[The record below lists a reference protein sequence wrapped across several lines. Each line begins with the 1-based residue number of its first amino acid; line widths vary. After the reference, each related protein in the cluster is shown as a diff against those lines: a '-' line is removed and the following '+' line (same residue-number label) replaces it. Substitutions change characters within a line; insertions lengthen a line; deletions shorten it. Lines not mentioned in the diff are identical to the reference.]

1 MWGTGGSL
9 GAEAV
14 DSGGEEMNSML
25 HCSLVIDTVSV
36 IDIRASLL
44 ILKMEIMVLK
54 QKFLINMALDVSQNL
69 HFSL

>member
-1 MWGTGGSL
+1 MRRTSGTL

-25 HCSLVIDTVSV
+25 HCLHVIDTVSV
-36 IDIRASLL
+36 IDIRAYLL

-54 QKFLINMALDVSQNL
+54 QMFLIKMALDVSQNL